1 VLENFIMFQGRLATL
16 CAMLLVDFTHSV
28 RVIKDRVS
36 EGFSGLWR
44 GVQTAGPLGVAARR
58 RLSQMVTPSSLV
70 WFIIKGMLSKQQI
83 QTMTSI
89 AGN

>member
-1 VLENFIMFQGRLATL
+1 M
-16 CAMLLVDFTHSV
+16 CAMLLADFTHCV
-28 RVIKDRVS
+28 RVIKDGVS

-70 WFIIKGMLSKQQI
+70 WFIIKGALLKQQI
-83 QTMTSI
+83 QTVTLI
-89 AGN
+89 ADN